1 MTIMN
6 DRNHIRSVFGKRI
19 TQARESHNLS
29 VEELAAMVGITPA
42 HLIRIEKGKY
52 SVRYELMANIFD
64 ALNKD
69 VIVEPK

>member
-1 MTIMN
+1 MIN

-19 TQARESHNLS
+19 TEARENRNIS

-52 SVRYELMANIFD
+52 SVRYELMANIFN

-69 VIVEPK
+69 VIEPK